1 MFQTAREPQTGEIC
15 VASPV
20 GAYESLLFV
29 EHLLYLPRWVDGY
42 FEMLDVTSK
51 SIASYLGPVVQ
62 I

>member
-1 MFQTAREPQTGEIC
+1 MFQTAREPETGEIC
-15 VASPV
+15 VASTV
-20 GAYESLLFV
+20 GVYDSLLFV
-29 EHLLYLPRWVDGY
+29 VQPLYLPHWVDGY